1 MLWSEF
7 SPCILGIDI
16 SHPLQLSR
24 ILSLF
29 IKRKVPCSPLSSAC
43 FLARDHI
50 ISVFVSSHLNC
61 LHLSSIL
68 NLPSVLDCLPSIV
81 GKFCSPPLVAW
92 KYVKTSGKSFSAIGS
107 WEGLFMLLKFK
118 KIMLSGCDCNCYPML
133 IPTMVIP
140 ANLDI
145 LSRPSQV
152 ELFSRGTKFKR
163 ALLSHL
169 SIEEAIEKG
178 LKKFVNKQEELLGVQ
193 GILSEWKAKVLLFVQ
208 KRTCSFSVV
217 QSSSNL
223 FLSVP
228 LGDLDHLQS
237 LQCSLVITYM
247 DKCSNNFVF
256 VC

>member
-1 MLWSEF
+1 
-7 SPCILGIDI
+7 
-16 SHPLQLSR
+16 
-24 ILSLF
+24 
-29 IKRKVPCSPLSSAC
+29 
-43 FLARDHI
+43 
-50 ISVFVSSHLNC
+50 
-61 LHLSSIL
+61 
-68 NLPSVLDCLPSIV
+68 
-81 GKFCSPPLVAW
+81 
-92 KYVKTSGKSFSAIGS
+92 
-107 WEGLFMLLKFK
+107 
-118 KIMLSGCDCNCYPML
+118 ML

-145 LSRPSQV
+145 LSRPSWI

-193 GILSEWKAKVLLFVQ
+193 GILSEWKAKVLLIVH

-228 LGDLDHLQS
+228 LGDLDCLQS
-237 LQCSLVITYM
+237 LQCSSVITYM